1 MPQARS
7 RPPPQAPAGLFRGA
21 ISSTSGRFSD
31 TTRYMN
37 DGSRGNTGPAFPQ
50 SKPRRRRRSILTGG
64 KALLGAKDRQLHEQ
78 LKRDG
83 RPKSGRAG
91 AYVYYMR
98 KDRQCWRRYVVP
110 KDPRTAAQRRSR
122 VVFGTASKTWSADEL
137 LTDEQRDA
145 WYAQGA
151 KTRSRSRL
159 GSSGKLTGQQDFVGR
174 NCAKGQRERG
184 VRMEPRKPE
193 QKKGERKAQKPVLIA
208 EAPQPQIVTQST
220 WGTRRA
226 FAVVGRCR
234 HRVRRGYARKGKNR
248 LLTSQRAVSQWFTQ
262 STWDRPRSNTG
273 APPMQCRRKT
283 HRARGT
289 GESGSLKGPSGLGRV
304 RVIARYRERWLGS

>member
-1 MPQARS
+1 
-7 RPPPQAPAGLFRGA
+7 
-21 ISSTSGRFSD
+21 
-31 TTRYMN
+31 
-37 DGSRGNTGPAFPQ
+37 
-50 SKPRRRRRSILTGG
+50 
-64 KALLGAKDRQLHEQ
+64 

>member
-1 MPQARS
+1 
-7 RPPPQAPAGLFRGA
+7 
-21 ISSTSGRFSD
+21 
-31 TTRYMN
+31 MN
-37 DGSRGNTGPAFPQ
+37 DGPMSNTGPAFLQ
-50 SKPRRRRRSILTGG
+50 SKPRRRRRCVLTGG
-64 KALLGAKDRQLHEQ
+64 NACLTARERKLHDLLK
-78 LKRDG
+78 KDG

-98 KDRQCWRRYVVP
+98 KGRQCWRRYVVP
-110 KDPRTAAQRRSR
+110 KDPHTDAQRRSR
-122 VVFGTASKTWSADEL
+122 AIFGTASKTWSADEL

-151 KTRSRSRL
+151 KTRSRPRL

-174 NCAKGQRERG
+174 NCAKGQRGRG

-208 EAPQPQIVTQST
+208 EVPQSQRVTQST

-234 HRVRRGYARKGKNR
+234 HRVPRGYARKGKSR
-248 LLTSQRAVSQWFTQ
+248 PLTSQVASSQWFAQ
-262 STWDRPRSNTG
+262 STWDPPRSNTG
-273 APPMQCRRKT
+273 APPVQCRLKT
-283 HRARGT
+283 LRARGT
-289 GESGSLKGPSGLGRV
+289 GESGSLKAPSGLGRV
-304 RVIARYRERWLGS
+304 RVNAGYRERWLGS